1 MYECGYFSKGAQK
14 LVEDSMHQLLT
25 ELRPHMIPLVESIAL
40 DSQDHN
46 VIGNKW
52 GDIYAL
58 QLEMAKKSRLNRQ
71 EVPSFYHKYMKPA
84 MTMHKPKL

>member
-1 MYECGYFSKGAQK
+1 LYECGFFSKGAEK
-14 LVEDSMHQLLT
+14 LVEDSMHLLLT
-25 ELRPHMIPLVESIAL
+25 ELRPHMIPLVESIGL

-52 GDIYAL
+52 GDIYEL
-58 QLEMAKKSRLNRQ
+58 QLETAKKSKLNRQ
-71 EVPSFYHKYMKPA
+71 EVPSFYEKYMKPA